1 MDGNDGL
8 QAGFG
13 IAEKGQMFV
22 VIELGM
28 AE

>member
-1 MDGNDGL
+1 MDSNDGL
-8 QAGFG
+8 ETGFG

>member
-1 MDGNDGL
+1 MYGNDGL

-13 IAEKGQMFV
+13 IAEKGKMFV